1 MYMCSLMIIFP
12 CTYHTISYNITQ
24 NLKDLKL
31 ALGIAV
37 LVLIDILILV
47 VYTIVE
53 GLSGGLKA
61 TLVQNEENSSSEFGV
76 SINRF

>member
-1 MYMCSLMIIFP
+1 MCSLILYFP
-12 CTYHTISYNITQ
+12 LHLYNNITQ

-31 ALGIAV
+31 ALGVAV

-53 GLSGGLKA
+53 GLRGSLKA
-61 TLVQNEENSSSEFGV
+61 TLVQNEENSSSEIGV
-76 SINRF
+76 SSY

>member
-1 MYMCSLMIIFP
+1 MSLVLFNNYFP
-12 CTYHTISYNITQ
+12 LHLSYNVTQ

-31 ALGIAV
+31 ALGVAV

-53 GLSGGLKA
+53 GPRGNLNA
-61 TLVQNEENSSSEFGV
+61 TLVQSEENPLSEIGV

>member
-1 MYMCSLMIIFP
+1 MCSLMIIFP
-12 CTYHTISYNITQ
+12 CMHLSYNITQ

-53 GLSGGLKA
+53 GLRGDLKA
-61 TLVQNEENSSSEFGV
+61 TLVLNEENSSSEFGV
-76 SINRF
+76 SINQF